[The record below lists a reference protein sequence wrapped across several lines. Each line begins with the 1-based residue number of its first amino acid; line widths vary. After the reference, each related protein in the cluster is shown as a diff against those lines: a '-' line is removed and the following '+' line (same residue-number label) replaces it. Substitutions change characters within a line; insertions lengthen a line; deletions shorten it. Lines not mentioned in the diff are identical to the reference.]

1 MQFACITYQ
10 NLFACLCKS
19 IGYNSKVHFVLLY
32 TEFWLFP
39 KACLLNVNGPLVLV
53 AKENCI
59 YIYICVCMY
68 VCVCVCLLFNC
79 FPLLAYGLPLV
90 AIANFQIAEI
100 CLFDVSCVFCWNVQS
115 SRNNFVMLDLC
126 NGPLL
131 YDQKH
136 LFDLQMV
143 SITCQNLSACL

>member
-1 MQFACITYQ
+1 M
-10 NLFACLCKS
+10 
-19 IGYNSKVHFVLLY
+19 
-32 TEFWLFP
+32 
-39 KACLLNVNGPLVLV
+39 
-53 AKENCI
+53 
-59 YIYICVCMY
+59 CVCA
-68 VCVCVCLLFNC
+68 CVCLLFDC

-90 AIANFQIAEI
+90 AIANFQIAET